1 DDYPNRLPLYVP
13 PVALVFED
21 SEKFGISDLDA
32 WGEWRTTDSFP
43 KANGFVRLGP
53 NGRPFGLSMFHQ
65 MHCLQM
71 IRGAILAG
79 GADYDYVHTKHCFN
93 LIRQAILCASDTTLD
108 PLDVTLDGKLA
119 GADGLGQTHV
129 CRNWEKVYEFVYKN
143 QLSEAWNM
151 SSSSET

>member
-1 DDYPNRLPLYVP
+1 
-13 PVALVFED
+13 
-21 SEKFGISDLDA
+21 
-32 WGEWRTTDSFP
+32 
-43 KANGFVRLGP
+43 
-53 NGRPFGLSMFHQ
+53 MFHQ

-93 LIRQAILCASDTTLD
+93 LIRQVFTLIAFAFAPPLTSLTAGKAILCASDTTLD